1 MQIKSNL
8 FSVFFQRLKKHL
20 MHFCFWYGA
29 FLHNYF
35 HHSTKGE
42 TQWAQPTKP
51 EPGRK
56 AGRLNGS
63 CRSLC
68 RPESLVSLLALWFHG
83 HPPSDVCND
92 FEVPTCPS
100 TRECCILL
108 TKNVHSGWTREHSK
122 HLSVRAL
129 QMKRWWAYYPVPGV
143 ADSSAKWEIKKKRPD
158 LAVLLSNTCLC

>member
-8 FSVFFQRLKKHL
+8 FSVFFQRLKKVSCIFASD
-20 MHFCFWYGA
+20 MVPSFTII
-29 FLHNYF
+29 F

-42 TQWAQPTKP
+42 RHS

-56 AGRLNGS
+56 AGGLNGS

-83 HPPSDVCND
+83 HPPSDVCNG

-108 TKNVHSGWTREHSK
+108 TRNVHSGWTREHSK
-122 HLSVRAL
+122 HLSARAS
-129 QMKRWWAYYPVPGV
+129 QMKCWRAYPVPGV
-143 ADSSAKWEIKKKRPD
+143 ADSSAK
-158 LAVLLSNTCLC
+158 